1 MRPVPAGLCAL
12 ALGLAA
18 GAGGAAGEELLVA
31 AAASLREPLLE
42 IARSFEV
49 AHPGEK
55 VRLSFGAS
63 SALAAQIRAGGPV
76 DVLLSADEE
85 IPLALEAEGLVIGV
99 RSFASNRLVVI
110 AADRVRLERP
120 GDLLGPEVRRV
131 ALPAPAVPLG
141 HYARAAL
148 ARAGLLEALAE
159 RRAQAEDA
167 RATLAAVERGSAQ
180 AAIVYQSDAR
190 LARAARVAFAPPDS
204 EQPRIADDAARLRE
218 TPRAALAERFLSE
231 LGSALARAAFRAA
244 GFAAAPPAPAP

>member
-18 GAGGAAGEELLVA
+18 SAGGAAGEELRVA

-42 IARSFEV
+42 IARSFE
-49 AHPGEK
+49 AEHPGQQ
-55 VRLSFGAS
+55 VRLGFGAS
-63 SALAAQIRAGGPV
+63 SALAAQIRAGAPV

-85 IPLALEAEGLVIGV
+85 IPLALEAEGLVTGV
-99 RSFASNRLVVI
+99 RTFASNRLVVI
-110 AADRVRLERP
+110 AAERVPLAGP
-120 GDLLGPEVRRV
+120 SDLLGPEVRRV

-141 HYARAAL
+141 HYARAWL
-148 ARAGLLEALAE
+148 ERAGLLEALAE
-159 RRAQAEDA
+159 RLVQTEDA

-204 EQPRIADDAARLRE
+204 EQPRIAYAAARLRE
-218 TPRAALAERFLSE
+218 TPRAALADRFLSE
-231 LGSALARAAFRAA
+231 LGNALARAAFRTA
-244 GFAAAPPAPAP
+244 GFAEAPPAPTP